1 MSIYDTDEEH
11 VVGSVNDAA
20 QELYD
25 ELLTTGY
32 SLIFEDVVKVFKNT
46 IKEYV
51 GWSGRLLT
59 QTPQGLADV
68 KKPLLVIN
76 ENTVLSVTDWLII
89 KPVVMAHCDLVQAKR
104 MEGAQGLGVNPAG
117 MSSSEARTLYSDAVL
132 KMQKESFQCEP
143 FTVDTPQNDRGLD
156 LFFTS
161 NMLE

>member
-20 QELYD
+20 KELYD
-25 ELLTTGY
+25 ELVTTGY
-32 SLIFEDVVKVFKNT
+32 SLILEDVIKVFINT

-59 QTPQGLADV
+59 QTPQGLANV
-68 KKPLLVIN
+68 KKPLLAIN
-76 ENTVLSVTDWLII
+76 ENTVLSVTDWII
-89 KPVVMAHCDLVQAKR
+89 VKPVVMAHCDLVQAKR

-132 KMQKESFQCEP
+132 RMQKESFQCEP
-143 FTVDTPQNDRGLD
+143 FTVDTPQNNNGLN

-161 NMLE
+161 NMME